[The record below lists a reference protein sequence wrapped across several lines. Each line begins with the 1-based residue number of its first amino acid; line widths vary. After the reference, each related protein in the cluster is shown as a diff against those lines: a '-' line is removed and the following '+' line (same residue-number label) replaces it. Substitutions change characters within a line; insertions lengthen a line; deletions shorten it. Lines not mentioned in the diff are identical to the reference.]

1 MSAET
6 NRQIVLASRPTG
18 APTPDNF
25 RLAEAPV
32 PEPGESEVLYRAIY
46 LSLDPYH
53 RGKMNDGPSY
63 TEPYEIGGV
72 MGGGA
77 VGRVVASKADGFSEG
92 DYVMGYGGWQEYAA
106 LGAKQLRKLDPE
118 VAPIS
123 TSLGVLGM
131 PGLTAYSG
139 LLRIGEPKEGETL
152 VVAAASGP
160 VGATVGQIG
169 RIKGCRVVGIAG
181 GGDKC
186 AFVRDELGFD
196 DCIDHRRDDFGA
208 ALKTACPGGIDV
220 YFENVGGKV
229 FDAVYPLLNTFARI
243 PVCGVVSRYNATD
256 LPAGPDR
263 LPGYIMASLVK
274 RIRTQGFIVTD
285 YNDMYPDFVRDVGA
299 WIREG
304 RMRYREDVVEG
315 IENVPETMIGLL
327 EGKNFGKQLVRV
339 DDDPMR

>member
-1 MSAET
+1 MTAET
-6 NRQIVLASRPTG
+6 NRQILLASRPNG

-25 RLAEAPV
+25 RLEEAPV
-32 PEPGESEVLYRAIY
+32 PEPGEGEVLYRAIY

-63 TEPYEIGGV
+63 TEPYAIGGV

-77 VGRVVASKADGFSEG
+77 VGRVVASRAEGFAEG
-92 DYVMGYGGWQEYAA
+92 DYVMGYGGWQDYAA
-106 LGAKQLRKLDPE
+106 LSAKQLRKLDPDT
-118 VAPIS
+118 APIS

-139 LLRIGEPKEGETL
+139 LLRIGEPKDGETV

-169 RIKGCRVVGIAG
+169 KIKGCRVVGIAG
-181 GGDKC
+181 GPEKC

-196 DCIDHRRDDFGA
+196 DCIDHRRDDLGA
-208 ALKTACPGGIDV
+208 ALKAACSDGIDV

-243 PVCGVVSRYNATD
+243 PVCGVVARYNATD
-256 LPAGPDR
+256 LPQGPDR
-263 LPGYIMASLVK
+263 LPGYIMTALVK
-274 RIRTQGFIVTD
+274 RVRTQGFIVTD
-285 YNDMYPDFVRDVGA
+285 YNDMYPDFVRDVSG

-304 RMRYREDVVEG
+304 RMRYREDIVDG

-339 DDDPMR
+339 ADDPSR